1 MGTRGSGLI
10 AIKQSEHSSYAS
22 NALRVDIWNADA
34 KASMASTNNLTCIF
48 PEDTSVS
55 TPAQQCVTSSTGI
68 ESVEPYSYGNQSM
81 RSEIVLHAPAMRS
94 VKREMGSIAT
104 ALKSTLLTTATNL
117 HVTTAE
123 IIAIVGTLTRSERST
138 LVTTSWY
145 GAGVMD
151 IAIS

>member
-1 MGTRGSGLI
+1 
-10 AIKQSEHSSYAS
+10 
-22 NALRVDIWNADA
+22 
-34 KASMASTNNLTCIF
+34 
-48 PEDTSVS
+48 
-55 TPAQQCVTSSTGI
+55 
-68 ESVEPYSYGNQSM
+68 M

-94 VKREMGSIAT
+94 VKREMDSIAT